1 MRFDL
6 SEEQNILK
14 NTARDF
20 CAAEFPPAAVRQL
33 IGARTP
39 YSPQTRTKMAEQGW
53 TGILFPEEYGFIST
67 VLLAGTLLAAGSDEQ
82 KRRYLTPICRGEE
95 LSTVAILEAAANWD
109 PGSVEA
115 KVSGD
120 ALTGRKLFVTDVAD
134 ARFLLVAAEVYGEV
148 AVVVVDPRQ
157 PGVTVNPM
165 PAIDD
170 TRRLSEMVFA
180 DAKVV
185 DVLATGAAARAA
197 LARALDVATVGLVAE
212 MTGGMQWILET
223 TVQYAKTRRQFGRP
237 IGQFQAVQAHCA
249 DMFLTTESSRSAAYY
264 AAWALQEK
272 MPDAQLAV
280 STAKSYA
287 SEGYR
292 LVGNSGIQVHGGMG
306 FTWENDLHLYYRRAK
321 LSEVLFGDAIF
332 HRERI
337 AKLWMDG

>member
-33 IGARTP
+33 IGSRTP
-39 YSPQTRTKMAEQGW
+39 YSPQTWTKMAEQGW
-53 TGILFPEEYGFIST
+53 TGILFPEEFGGQAMGLVEMAVILEEMGRTLAPTPFIST

-212 MTGGMQWILET
+212 MTGGMQGILET
-223 TVQYAKTRRQFGRP
+223 TV
-237 IGQFQAVQAHCA
+237 
-249 DMFLTTESSRSAAYY
+249 
-264 AAWALQEK
+264 
-272 MPDAQLAV
+272 
-280 STAKSYA
+280 
-287 SEGYR
+287 
-292 LVGNSGIQVHGGMG
+292 
-306 FTWENDLHLYYRRAK
+306 
-321 LSEVLFGDAIF
+321 
-332 HRERI
+332 
-337 AKLWMDG
+337 